1 MKLLAV
7 LALVALAAATR
18 LDDISSTRY
27 DAEWLDRV
35 TPQKRIEDSEFRAGR
50 EYQFIYNGQLMTGI
64 PQSSEMHSATR
75 IQALITLIFK
85 SRTEVTMQMRHVRFG
100 YLNDRVSNPRRMQSF
115 EIFEQVEVD
124 EELKTRLR
132 APVRFEYKSGMIS
145 EIYWDTMEQPWSANI
160 KRAVL
165 NMLQV
170 NLKKDRRTDSIDETL
185 LRRDTQEEEITRKFD
200 FFTVMEKTLEGECET
215 AYTTTSLPRRNSRQI
230 DNTVLNVTK
239 TINFEKC
246 TRRPDIKYNFRFQDW
261 CPTCQNSYEHHERM
275 LKSSTVMK
283 YNMTVSEDRER
294 CLIESSIVESHYT
307 FVPFTEE
314 GNVIQTYVNQTLE
327 LVKTSGIETT
337 VPELSSP
344 MKSDSDMIYTP
355 DWDIYKEKFFMD
367 GESFTQF
374 DEKSPYSEIK
384 NKIEFIK
391 SVLQKMVHH
400 MRSSVDEEAPRQFAR
415 LVKVLRLLKRE
426 ELERVHE
433 TFFKVSSVDSFTPE
447 EHKKVKSVLPDAI
460 ALCGTTV
467 CVEHIV
473 EKHEQREHKP
483 WKTSM
488 LIRKMM
494 QIRTPSEKMIEKIWT
509 LTSENK
515 CVESKVVC
523 QSAYL
528 TVGSLL
534 YAMCAPN
541 KDKLAVEFKPE
552 TEQKICPRQLKE
564 KWVEKLFERFE
575 RCDSELCRVTVLK
588 SVANAGLDLSIYKLE
603 KIIRNKEHKYSE
615 NTRVEAILATRQL
628 KDHMPRKVEKILMP
642 IYMNKMEKPYVR
654 MAAFHKILHSQPEKF
669 VLDMLTRSLM
679 HEHNSQVASWSYT
692 MMRSMANSTNPCEKR
707 LADDLKLS
715 LRHSRFVPVRS
726 WLQFSKFD
734 RVQMHS
740 EEKNTGFTIDFNS
753 IMSNYSVLPKDLA
766 ASLHTNFG
774 NIWSRYAATIG
785 VQQNGLDD
793 IVRRMI
799 RTSSHNMQTSL
810 DDLLSGSMERPSPRF
825 NYRTELNDVYER
837 LNIVSRDSLRE
848 SDKEAFGSLYLRWM
862 DQEYGFLPLS
872 KDIIPEEFI
881 RLFNREDATLE
892 RMIRDAEKVLRDVQ
906 IPFDAQ
912 TATFLF
918 ESSRKIPTTIGLPL
932 QLSLKMPTVFQVS
945 GIVKVDVDET
955 EPLKKVKV
963 ELKEFKPSLTTTLI
977 AKIESWS
984 PIVNTGLKV
993 ISQAKI
999 FAPFNGHLSFDL
1011 KKTQPEVKFVWKP
1024 EQREYDVITVQT
1036 RPITTSLVW
1045 PRFLQQWQ
1053 EPTEKTIQGSEW
1065 TRMNTINKEY
1075 GEHEFGVKFH
1085 TRSHWHYTPE
1095 KHVSTTPFCPLSGP
1109 NKFVVSIKPGYEM
1122 PKEIEFTLT
1131 GKLFEKLAR
1140 QASVRPSFDKFF
1152 EEESDKH
1159 LDISS
1164 EEELT
1169 ETETETYRK
1178 HYQQYEGR
1186 NPTRN
1191 QLRLFV
1197 ETKGSSIKRE
1207 ALLESDCKCDES
1219 MKTCKCDIKL
1229 ERTPIATKEEEK
1241 WKFEC
1246 QVETLFPETPYTIS
1260 ELTGDKKF
1268 MCRINA
1274 KWGRQSDM
1282 KKFVDL
1288 KIVGQQS
1295 QKMRDLTERSSYKR
1309 VSEDEKLNKE
1319 FRSMFGPVGQYEQTY
1334 KYGLIDEYKID
1345 IDYNVSPVLKNI
1357 TEKLYRYAKYNYYWQ
1372 TEVNSVFDRSFE
1384 LKEKDQIRAKV
1395 NVDPENPSYVNITV
1409 QTPKTI
1415 TKFYDIPLK
1424 LKVNPLNLRK
1434 ISSPSRNWYSMI
1446 SDMTTE
1452 YERGVCNIRSD
1463 RISTFDNVD
1472 YRTPISKCYSVL
1484 AKDCATRHS
1493 SKFAVMIKREDD
1505 SELKT
1510 LKIVTEQ
1517 VKLVIRTISESQFE
1531 CELNGE
1537 RRRCEEIDTV
1547 LEHQRHTVLRVQTY
1561 NKYMQ
1566 IELPEA
1572 GLRVFFD
1579 GYAINIKV
1587 STIYRS
1593 EVCGMCGHYDYEESD
1608 EECEL
1613 RTANNECVSRNSER
1627 QLAELF
1633 ESYLIRDETCQFD
1646 ETLLSED
1653 RHYKYQPLTWEDE
1666 RYEHIEDSERRV
1678 YRDEDEEVR
1687 PVERTRVIEQSD
1699 EVCFSKRPLPEC
1711 PRMTKTKQYKQGTIK
1726 VVYSCMPRN
1735 EQLAEEYLRL
1745 ASRDEIVPTV
1755 ENMPA
1760 SFTQDE
1766 YVPVKCVRDE

>member
-1 MKLLAV
+1 
-7 LALVALAAATR
+7 
-18 LDDISSTRY
+18 
-27 DAEWLDRV
+27 
-35 TPQKRIEDSEFRAGR
+35 
-50 EYQFIYNGQLMTGI
+50 
-64 PQSSEMHSATR
+64 
-75 IQALITLIFK
+75 
-85 SRTEVTMQMRHVRFG
+85 
-100 YLNDRVSNPRRMQSF
+100 
-115 EIFEQVEVD
+115 
-124 EELKTRLR
+124 
-132 APVRFEYKSGMIS
+132 
-145 EIYWDTMEQPWSANI
+145 
-160 KRAVL
+160 
-165 NMLQV
+165 
-170 NLKKDRRTDSIDETL
+170 
-185 LRRDTQEEEITRKFD
+185 
-200 FFTVMEKTLEGECET
+200 
-215 AYTTTSLPRRNSRQI
+215 
-230 DNTVLNVTK
+230 
-239 TINFEKC
+239 
-246 TRRPDIKYNFRFQDW
+246 
-261 CPTCQNSYEHHERM
+261 
-275 LKSSTVMK
+275 
-283 YNMTVSEDRER
+283 
-294 CLIESSIVESHYT
+294 
-307 FVPFTEE
+307 
-314 GNVIQTYVNQTLE
+314 
-327 LVKTSGIETT
+327 
-337 VPELSSP
+337 
-344 MKSDSDMIYTP
+344 
-355 DWDIYKEKFFMD
+355 
-367 GESFTQF
+367 
-374 DEKSPYSEIK
+374 
-384 NKIEFIK
+384 
-391 SVLQKMVHH
+391 
-400 MRSSVDEEAPRQFAR
+400 
-415 LVKVLRLLKRE
+415 
-426 ELERVHE
+426 
-433 TFFKVSSVDSFTPE
+433 
-447 EHKKVKSVLPDAI
+447 
-460 ALCGTTV
+460 
-467 CVEHIV
+467 
-473 EKHEQREHKP
+473 
-483 WKTSM
+483 
-488 LIRKMM
+488 
-494 QIRTPSEKMIEKIWT
+494 
-509 LTSENK
+509 
-515 CVESKVVC
+515 
-523 QSAYL
+523 
-528 TVGSLL
+528 
-534 YAMCAPN
+534 
-541 KDKLAVEFKPE
+541 
-552 TEQKICPRQLKE
+552 
-564 KWVEKLFERFE
+564 
-575 RCDSELCRVTVLK
+575 
-588 SVANAGLDLSIYKLE
+588 
-603 KIIRNKEHKYSE
+603 
-615 NTRVEAILATRQL
+615 
-628 KDHMPRKVEKILMP
+628 
-642 IYMNKMEKPYVR
+642 
-654 MAAFHKILHSQPEKF
+654 
-669 VLDMLTRSLM
+669 
-679 HEHNSQVASWSYT
+679 
-692 MMRSMANSTNPCEKR
+692 
-707 LADDLKLS
+707 
-715 LRHSRFVPVRS
+715 
-726 WLQFSKFD
+726 
-734 RVQMHS
+734 
-740 EEKNTGFTIDFNS
+740 
-753 IMSNYSVLPKDLA
+753 
-766 ASLHTNFG
+766 
-774 NIWSRYAATIG
+774 
-785 VQQNGLDD
+785 
-793 IVRRMI
+793 
-799 RTSSHNMQTSL
+799 
-810 DDLLSGSMERPSPRF
+810 
-825 NYRTELNDVYER
+825 
-837 LNIVSRDSLRE
+837 
-848 SDKEAFGSLYLRWM
+848 
-862 DQEYGFLPLS
+862 
-872 KDIIPEEFI
+872 
-881 RLFNREDATLE
+881 
-892 RMIRDAEKVLRDVQ
+892 
-906 IPFDAQ
+906 
-912 TATFLF
+912 
-918 ESSRKIPTTIGLPL
+918 
-932 QLSLKMPTVFQVS
+932 
-945 GIVKVDVDET
+945 
-955 EPLKKVKV
+955 
-963 ELKEFKPSLTTTLI
+963 
-977 AKIESWS
+977 
-984 PIVNTGLKV
+984 
-993 ISQAKI
+993 
-999 FAPFNGHLSFDL
+999 
-1011 KKTQPEVKFVWKP
+1011 
-1024 EQREYDVITVQT
+1024 
-1036 RPITTSLVW
+1036 VW

-1164 EEELT
+1164 SEELT

-1517 VKLVIRTISESQFE
+1517 VKLVIRSISESQFE